1 MSISSVARPALARP
15 LNLRHLDR
23 LVDARGIVQFAQ
35 GERPDLAS
43 GYCVDD
49 VARLG
54 IVAAGL
60 IANGKGGTRPG
71 RWARLTVRFLWQAW
85 DPGERRLHNVMDA
98 HGTWLDDPH
107 HGDHTGRAI
116 WALGALAAAPLPSRV
131 RHRAARL
138 HAHLSPELHALARH
152 GLRPVAYAALGLTDH
167 SALSILDVTSPI
179 ADWPWFEPQLTYDNA
194 RLPQALLRAAVA
206 AGDDA
211 AARRALTAIDWY
223 AQRVGLPGGPPRLV
237 GNLWWKRGQEHAG
250 GDEQP
255 LDAAALAEALT
266 DAWCH
271 TGEARYAA
279 MARRALGWFHGDN
292 GAGLEVYDPAD
303 GGCRDGL
310 GASSTNRN
318 KGAESTLAYHQ
329 ALLRLT
335 SAPLVTLPVNYPP

>member
-1 MSISSVARPALARP
+1 MSISSVTRPALARP

-23 LVDARGIVQFAQ
+23 LVDARGIVQFAR
-35 GERPDLAS
+35 GERPDLSS

-54 IVAAGL
+54 VVAAGL
-60 IANGKGGTRPG
+60 STAGKGGTRPG
-71 RWARLTVRFLWQAW
+71 RWARLAVHFLWQAW
-85 DPGERRLHNVMDA
+85 DPGTERLHNLMDA
-98 HGTWLDDPH
+98 RGRWLDEPH

-116 WALGALAAAPLPSRV
+116 WALGELTGAPLPSRV

-138 HAHLSPELHALARH
+138 RARLAPTLPALARH
-152 GLRPVAYAALGLTDH
+152 GLRPVAYAALGLTGH
-167 SALSILDVTSPI
+167 SALSLLDMTAPP

-194 RLPQALLRAAVA
+194 RLPQALLRTAVA
-206 AGDDA
+206 AGDRA
-211 AARRALTAIDWY
+211 TAARALAAIDWY
-223 AQRVGLPGGPPRLV
+223 AERVGLPAGPPRLV
-237 GNLWWKRGQEHAG
+237 GNLWWRHGQEHAG

-266 DAWCH
+266 DAWLY
-271 TGEARYAA
+271 TGEERYAA
-279 MARRALGWFHGDN
+279 MAARAFGWFHGDN
-292 GAGLEVYDPAD
+292 AAGLPVYDPAD

-310 GASSTNRN
+310 GASWTNRN

-335 SAPLVTLPVNYPP
+335 SASLVKLPVNYPP